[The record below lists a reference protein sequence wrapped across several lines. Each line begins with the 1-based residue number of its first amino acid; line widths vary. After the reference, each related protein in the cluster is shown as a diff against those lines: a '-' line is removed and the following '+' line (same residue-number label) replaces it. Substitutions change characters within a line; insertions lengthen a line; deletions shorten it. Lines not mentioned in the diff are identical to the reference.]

1 MVNSFDNMYKMN
13 SSFCPIIKLEGKV
26 LLNQSES
33 QVYVLLLLLSISG
46 VLISAFVISIKIKSL
61 EVSC

>member
-13 SSFCPIIKLEGKV
+13 STFCPIIKSEGKV

-33 QVYVLLLLLSISG
+33 QVYVLLLLLSILG
-46 VLISAFVISIKIKSL
+46 VLISAFVISIKIKSR

>member
-13 SSFCPIIKLEGKV
+13 SSFCPIIKSEGKV